1 MKKYK
6 TIQIVKTDS
15 NFEREKLI
23 RPFGFKGAYLTELW
37 QIITR
42 LTSTSGIACIGLSTQ
57 SVLYGDADLFVKNT
71 EAAGNALMYALT
83 NKALELV
90 KEIPF
95 NNPIDLVEAMLPK
108 LLLAGK
114 QLTHKSDLHINFS
127 LNSLVSVDHAAW
139 LLYAAENNIS
149 TFRELIPEDYK
160 TALSAQNDKLAVMF
174 QIPYGMPIQDIKD
187 AAQHGYFVFKIKT
200 GFPGN
205 QEAMLKNDMDR
216 LTQVHDALKDVR
228 TPYTSNGKILY
239 TMDAN
244 GRYELKETLLR
255 YLQHAGKIGALTQ
268 ILFYEEPFSERNDEL
283 VSDIEIR
290 IAGDESIYDEKSA
303 LKRLEQGYQAIVL
316 KGIAKT
322 LSLSMKIAKLARE
335 RNIPCSCSD
344 LTVNPILIDWH
355 KNLACSVVP
364 FPGINMGLIETNG
377 DMNYLNWDQLCSYH
391 PANKAVWTNIN
402 EGIFHLN
409 QDFHMRSG
417 GIFDTSK
424 HYEEVLSN

>member
-15 NFEREKLI
+15 NFERETLI

-71 EAAGNALMYALT
+71 EATGNALMYALT

-90 KEIPF
+90 KERPF
-95 NNPIDLVEAMLPK
+95 NNPIDLVEAILPK

-114 QLTHKSDLHINFS
+114 QLTNKSDLHINFS

-160 TALSAQNDKLAVMF
+160 MALSAQNNKLAVMF
-174 QIPYGMPIQDIKD
+174 QIPYGMPLEDIKS
-187 AAQHGYFVFKIKT
+187 AAQQGYFVFKIKT

-205 QEAMLKNDMDR
+205 QETMLKNDMDR
-216 LTQVHDALKDVR
+216 LTQIHDALKDVR
-228 TPYTSNGKILY
+228 TPYTLNGKILY

-244 GRYELKETLLR
+244 GRYERKETLLR

-268 ILFYEEPFSERNDEL
+268 ILFYEEPFPERNDEL

-355 KNLACSVVP
+355 KNLACSVAP

-417 GIFDTSK
+417 GIFEVSK

>member
-6 TIQIVKTDS
+6 TIQIAKTDS
-15 NFEREKLI
+15 NFEREPLI

-42 LTSTSGIACIGLSTQ
+42 LTSTSGITCIGLSTQ

-71 EAAGNALMYALT
+71 EAAGNTLMYALT

-90 KEIPF
+90 KERPF
-95 NNPIDLVEAMLPK
+95 NNPIELVEAMLPK

-114 QLTHKSDLHINFS
+114 QLTNKSDLHINFS

-174 QIPYGMPIQDIKD
+174 QIPYGMPLEDIKS
-187 AAQHGYFVFKIKT
+187 AAQQGYFVFKIKT

-205 QEAMLKNDMDR
+205 QETMLKNDVDR
-216 LTQVHDALKDVR
+216 LTQIHDALKDVR

-244 GRYELKETLLR
+244 GRYERKETLLR
-255 YLQHAGKIGALTQ
+255 YLQHAEKIGALTQ
-268 ILFYEEPFSERNDEL
+268 ILFYEEPFPERNDEL

-355 KNLACSVVP
+355 KNLACSVAP

-402 EGIFHLN
+402 EGTFHLN

-417 GIFDTSK
+417 GIFEMSK